1 MASRASAVILALAV
15 LAAGVGGIVQHH
27 LQAPPAPAALV
38 GQEAP
43 ALVLPDLDGAT
54 HDLRDYR
61 GRRVLL
67 NFWASWCLPCRQEMP
82 ALEQAQRRYGEH
94 GALVL
99 GVAMDEAAPVR
110 AFLAQLPVSYP
121 ILLESPRT
129 PGAATRFGDRDG
141 LLPYSVLV
149 GTDGRVLDQHLGP
162 LDAAMLQAWL
172 APPAVSP

>member
-1 MASRASAVILALAV
+1 MKTCFLLIAHAPLASALRACALHVFPECDAQVLALDVPAYSQPAEMREAARSLMNRSHAGQV
-15 LAAGVGGIVQHH
+15 LLLSDVV
-27 LQAPPAPAALV
+27 
-38 GQEAP
+38 
-43 ALVLPDLDGAT
+43 GAT
-54 HDLRDYR
+54 
-61 GRRVLL
+61 
-67 NFWASWCLPCRQEMP
+67 PCNV
-82 ALEQAQRRYGEH
+82 AQSLVE
-94 GALVL
+94 GADVRLVT